1 MLRRP
6 DRAAR
11 LSPGDIS
18 GVTLVEVMV
27 VMVCM
32 GLVMGV
38 TWQFWS
44 TATRYTRDLQDR
56 FETMSRTHRAVA
68 RITREIA
75 SCRRLLYPAPGKQ
88 AEGLGLVDGDGRP
101 VLYRLDRTVTPPRL
115 LRQTGGEPEQVA
127 LEGLVDCQFKT
138 PPVPGGRDPGLVH
151 ITALLAGPN
160 DAASPIFLSV
170 RLRPLDVR
178 CAIYR

>member
-1 MLRRP
+1 MLRPERL
-6 DRAAR
+6 RA
-11 LSPGDIS
+11 

-44 TATRYTRDLQDR
+44 TATRYTRDLQER
-56 FETMSRTHRAVA
+56 FELMSRTHRAVA
-68 RITREIA
+68 RLTREIA

-88 AEGLGLVDGDGRP
+88 ADGLGLIDGDGQP
-101 VLYRLDRTVTPPRL
+101 VVYRLDRTVSPPRL
-115 LRQTGGEPEQVA
+115 LRQGADAAEQVA
-127 LEGLVDCQFKT
+127 LDGLIDCQFKT
-138 PPVPGGRDPGLVH
+138 PPVPAGRDPGLVH
-151 ITALLAGPN
+151 VTALLAGPG

-178 CAIYR
+178 CPIYR